1 MAFEGLSD
9 KLQAAFKKLTGKGK
23 LNEQNIKDAMREVR
37 MALLEADVNYVV
49 VKDFIKR
56 VTERCVG
63 TEILSS
69 LNAGQQVIKIVNEEL
84 TSLMGGSN
92 AKLTWSSS
100 VPTIYMLCGLQGAG
114 KTTMCGKLANYL
126 IREGKKPLLAAC
138 DIYRP
143 AAIKQLQVVGEQV
156 KVPVFEKGTQNP
168 FKTVKEAVE
177 YARYYGRDVLIIDT
191 AGRLHV
197 DEALMN
203 ELAEIK
209 AAVHPQEILL
219 VVDAMT
225 GQDAVNV
232 AKAFNDQLNIDGVIM
247 TKLDNDTRGGAALS
261 VRAVTGKPIKF
272 SGTGEKIGDIEPFH
286 PERMASR
293 ILGMGDVLT
302 LIEKATENMDQE
314 SSEKL
319 SKKLQRNPADI
330 NLEDF
335 LDQMQQMKKMG
346 PLSSILGM
354 LPGVGS
360 KLKDVEIDENALK
373 KPEAIVRSM
382 TPQERR
388 HPDVLNASRRKRIAA
403 GAGVTVQD
411 VNALMR
417 QFDQMR
423 QMMKQM
429 VGSSKKKGAMRRM
442 AAQMNGM
449 KPPFR

>member
-56 VTERCVG
+56 VSERCIG

-84 TSLMGGSN
+84 TALMGGSN

-126 IREGKKPLLAAC
+126 VKEGKKPLLAAC

-143 AAIKQLQVVGEQV
+143 AAIRQLQVVGEQV
-156 KVPVFEKGTQNP
+156 NVPVFEKGTQDP
-168 FKTVKEAVE
+168 VKTVQEAVE
-177 YARYYGRDVLIIDT
+177 HARYYGRDVLIIDT

-203 ELAEIK
+203 ELSRIK
-209 AAVHPQEILL
+209 ETVHPQEILL

-232 AKAFNDQLNIDGVIM
+232 AKAFNDQLNIDGVIL
-247 TKLDNDTRGGAALS
+247 TKLDSDTRGGAALS
-261 VRAVTGKPIKF
+261 VP
-272 SGTGEKIGDIEPFH
+272 
-286 PERMASR
+286 
-293 ILGMGDVLT
+293 
-302 LIEKATENMDQE
+302 
-314 SSEKL
+314 
-319 SKKLQRNPADI
+319 
-330 NLEDF
+330 
-335 LDQMQQMKKMG
+335 
-346 PLSSILGM
+346 
-354 LPGVGS
+354 
-360 KLKDVEIDENALK
+360 VEWLCPCA
-373 KPEAIVRSM
+373 R
-382 TPQERR
+382 
-388 HPDVLNASRRKRIAA
+388 
-403 GAGVTVQD
+403 
-411 VNALMR
+411 
-417 QFDQMR
+417 
-423 QMMKQM
+423 
-429 VGSSKKKGAMRRM
+429 
-442 AAQMNGM
+442 
-449 KPPFR
+449 